1 MLRLSKMADYGTVI
15 LAAMVDEPQR
25 SRSAS
30 EIADSIRVP
39 VPTVSKILK
48 ILGRG
53 GLVASQ
59 RGARGGYL
67 LTRPAS
73 QITLAEII
81 LAMDGPIGMT
91 ECSVT
96 PGLCSQESSCA
107 VRANWLRINR
117 AVFGVLNEITLDQL
131 STPIPQPVDTSALT
145 RQRASATKRK

>member
-15 LAAMVDEPQR
+15 LAAMADEPQR
-25 SRSAS
+25 SRSAA
-30 EIADSIRVP
+30 EIADTIRVP
-39 VPTVSKILK
+39 APTVSKVLK

-67 LTRPAS
+67 LSRPPGE
-73 QITLAEII
+73 ITLAEII

-96 PGLCSQESSCA
+96 PGLCTQESSCA

-117 AVFGVLNEITLDQL
+117 AVFGVLREITLDQL
-131 STPIPQPVDTSALT
+131 SAPIPQPVDTSALA
-145 RQRASATKRK
+145 RKIAPATKRK